1 MRLDNE
7 QAKHVAETLRII
19 AIAELASLA
28 IRRGLS
34 GVIGGLWQP
43 HH

>member
-1 MRLDNE
+1 MQLNDE

-28 IRRGLS
+28 TQVGSCIATGY
-34 GVIGGLWQP
+34 LWR
-43 HH
+43 